1 MPLKKG
7 RKIFKL
13 VVKSIILV
21 SFVFLATLA
30 YLNKQYIIDRVTV
43 WRFIPAAGV
52 LDLVDR
58 AGMNDNGKFFY
69 LAGQPKIETAQDFNN
84 NCQRVEV
91 TTSILGC
98 YNNGLIYIYNVIDP
112 KLDGI
117 REVTAA
123 HEALHAIYSRIGES
137 EKSKINL
144 LLESE
149 YAKLISD
156 SDFKEKMAFYDRSEA
171 GQRDNELFSI
181 IGTEVASINPELEVY
196 YGKYFSDRQ
205 KVVSLNQK
213 YITVFKTVRDKAS
226 DLKSKMDIIA
236 TDITDKTNQYNSSI
250 NKLNSDI
257 QSFNEDAKN
266 NVFLSQEQFDIQREQ
281 LVNNIDLIDSRRVY
295 LNNEINQYN
304 VILGEYNSL
313 ATQSQD
319 LYKSID
325 SNLAPT
331 PSI

>member
-1 MPLKKG
+1 MPLRKG

-13 VVKSIILV
+13 VVKSIVLV
-21 SFVFLATLA
+21 AFVFLATLA

-43 WRFIPAAGV
+43 WRFVPAASV

-69 LAGQPKIETAQDFNN
+69 LAGQPKIENAQDFNN
-84 NCQRVEV
+84 NCQRAEV

-98 YNNGLIYIYNVIDP
+98 YNNGLIYIYNVTDP
-112 KLDGI
+112 KLDGV

-123 HEALHAIYSRIGES
+123 HEALHAIYSRLGES

-144 LLESE
+144 LLELE
-149 YAKLISD
+149 YTRLIPD
-156 SDFKEKMAFYDRSEA
+156 GDFKEKMAFYDRSEV

-196 YGKYFSDRQ
+196 YDKYFSNRQ

-236 TDITDKTNQYNSSI
+236 TDITDKTNQYNSNI

-257 QSFNEDAKN
+257 QLFNEDARN
-266 NVFLSQEQFDIQREQ
+266 NVFLSQEQFDSQREQ
-281 LVNNIDLIDSRRVY
+281 LVNSIDLIDSRRVY